1 MNRAKYFGISM
12 IAAVIVGTVFVYYL
26 YAEDMMWLSRGNE
39 VMVKP
44 EGMAKPSATSERSAT
59 VSYEVPGEKIDHL
72 RFVVTLDAEGMIQKI
87 ATLDAETN
95 EIPAKK
101 VEFNDQVNVLLKGK
115 KLADLSNIDKVGT
128 SSLTTEA
135 FNDALKDLKAGL

>member
-12 IAAVIVGTVFVYYL
+12 IAAVIVGTVFVYYR
-26 YAEDMMWLSRGNE
+26 YAEDMMWVSGGKE

-44 EGMAKPSATSERSAT
+44 ESMKKPSATSERSAT

-87 ATLDAETN
+87 DTLDAETN

-101 VEFNDQVNVLLKGK
+101 VEFNDQINVLLKGK
-115 KLADLSNIDKVGT
+115 KLADLSSLDKVGT
-128 SSLTTEA
+128 SSLTTWA

>member
-44 EGMAKPSATSERSAT
+44 EGMTKPSATSERSAK

-87 ATLDAETN
+87 DTLDAETN

-101 VEFNDQVNVLLKGK
+101 MEFNDQINVLLKGK
-115 KLADLSNIDKVGT
+115 KLADLSDIDKVGT
-128 SSLTTEA
+128 SSLTTWA